1 MNDCVCICLNGR
13 KRKKP
18 RLNLKNS
25 IWSQLEIYKFS
36 EFKKLWPVVWSCG
49 HLCRTDMCHADD
61 RGHNG
66 VLQNF
71 DG

>member
-1 MNDCVCICLNGR
+1 MHDCVICLDGWE
-13 KRKKP
+13 RKKP

-25 IWSQLEIYKFS
+25 IWSQLEIHKFS
-36 EFKKLWPVVWSCG
+36 EFKKFWPVVWS

-61 RGHNG
+61 RGHSG

-71 DG
+71 NG